1 MLNFYFKSTFS
12 VKPSKFQIYF
22 ANDCRFYPHKVNKLV
37 AVRIAEQLKTE
48 IIGIRKFQENP

>member
-1 MLNFYFKSTFS
+1 MLNFYFKSRFS
-12 VKPSKFQIYF
+12 VKPSKFKIYF

-48 IIGIRKFQENP
+48 IIGIRKFQ

>member
-1 MLNFYFKSTFS
+1 MLNFYFKSRFS

-22 ANDCRFYPHKVNKLV
+22 ANDCRFYPHKMNKLV

-48 IIGIRKFQENP
+48 IIGIRKFQ